1 MLDPYPITYTYHT
14 PRFISKEY
22 PLVFLRKSLTH
33 MFGIRFDKFSIQSM
47 SSSFLYDQ
55 VLHHIVRRIRIH
67 AHFVSGSGK
76 YIICMISL

>member
-1 MLDPYPITYTYHT
+1 MNSRYFKIARVLVLDPYPITYTYHT

-33 MFGIRFDKFSIQSM
+33 MFGIRFDKFSRQNV

-55 VLHHIVRRIRIH
+55 VLHHIVRGIRNTCS
-67 AHFVSGSGK
+67 F
-76 YIICMISL
+76 C